1 MNQQFRDSLDAYYR
15 DAQSWGRDRE
25 DALRSSRRIAWIVAA
40 IALAVA
46 ILLAVAL
53 VVLLPLK
60 TVQTHTLLVDRH
72 TGFVQA
78 LDPLIPSRISGDAA
92 LTQSF
97 LGQYVIARESFDSS
111 MLQGNYRRVATW
123 SGESARR
130 SYLNSMQASSPES
143 PLARYPRTSTVEVR
157 VKSVAPVTANVAMVR
172 FDTIRTDMGGH
183 AQPPQAWVSLVRYR
197 YTGEP
202 MRLEERFVNPLGFQV
217 VRYRRDQEA
226 LPPGAAEQRE
236 RSASEA
242 APRIESTGSA
252 DEPQ

>member
-78 LDPLIPSRISGDAA
+78 LDPLIRLA
-92 LTQSF
+92 LQ
-97 LGQYVIARESFDSS
+97 
-111 MLQGNYRRVATW
+111 
-123 SGESARR
+123 
-130 SYLNSMQASSPES
+130 
-143 PLARYPRTSTVEVR
+143 
-157 VKSVAPVTANVAMVR
+157 TAV
-172 FDTIRTDMGGH
+172 GG
-183 AQPPQAWVSLVRYR
+183 R
-197 YTGEP
+197 
-202 MRLEERFVNPLGFQV
+202 
-217 VRYRRDQEA
+217 
-226 LPPGAAEQRE
+226 
-236 RSASEA
+236 
-242 APRIESTGSA
+242 
-252 DEPQ
+252 